1 MNSKNVTA
9 LKDSIAKALAAQVQR
24 EFDVARIQ
32 GWVFPDDRNV
42 AVAVRVIAATPLVT
56 KVMARIDEIVI
67 AQGDITQARTLEDV
81 AKMADSLVAAWLNK
95 HATAR
100 PKRAG

>member
-24 EFDVARIQ
+24 VFNVARIK
-32 GWVFPDDRNV
+32 GWAFPDDRNV

-67 AQGDITQARTLEDV
+67 AQGDVTQARALEDIN
-81 AKMADSLVAAWLNK
+81 KMADSLVAAWLDK